1 MYLHEYLSFSL
12 CGICQTVSV
21 FNVLK
26 QRKKPYFNDA
36 SNHDVIY
43 GNYQAVVATL
53 SLIFTAW
60 LFKPYSCK
68 INNKTEKKYYHTLGT
83 FPNANRKILLIDK
96 IDISNTQRIS
106 LGTSVSPPIKL
117 TTTI

>member
-26 QRKKPYFNDA
+26 QRKKPYVNDA

-43 GNYQAVVATL
+43 GLKVFFLHVL
-53 SLIFTAW
+53 VLI
-60 LFKPYSCK
+60 Y
-68 INNKTEKKYYHTLGT
+68 
-83 FPNANRKILLIDK
+83 
-96 IDISNTQRIS
+96 
-106 LGTSVSPPIKL
+106 IKG
-117 TTTI
+117 IKVH

>member
-1 MYLHEYLSFSL
+1 VDSRRILHALSYLNEVCAFLFLFFFFLSPLWHMYLHEYLSFSL

-43 GNYQAVVATL
+43 GLKV
-53 SLIFTAW
+53 F
-60 LFKPYSCK
+60 
-68 INNKTEKKYYHTLGT
+68 
-83 FPNANRKILLIDK
+83 LLH
-96 IDISNTQRIS
+96 
-106 LGTSVSPPIKL
+106 V
-117 TTTI
+117 